1 MKRLTIR
8 HRTASACIAAV
19 VGAVVLACGATAA
32 QSGSSAS
39 RADCQTLNLAVQD
52 GSSAYL
58 WFVAQRHGYLKKAG
72 ICKITYTIFNNIPAL
87 TTAIAQG
94 QVDLGALAFPA
105 VLAYNRATTG
115 AKLNYIASSGQNLS
129 NWYSND
135 PSIPVATKTD
145 WIDTVKAWKGKK
157 VGVPAIGGIIDLYTR
172 YAIQQAGMTP
182 GSDVQI
188 VGTGAGAQ
196 AVAALNN
203 GVVNVISGDSAVE
216 ALLQASNSGHVIIDV
231 GNNQGPPQLLN
242 TFITGWCTN
251 TDKLNANPTLYK
263 DIVQALSL
271 AQTYI
276 AKPSS
281 QKDLVQ
287 LLTKNVGYTPAV
299 AALWYKYG
307 NSLRADAKLNPAIFN
322 STVAAYTTTGVITG
336 TPPVYSDMVAA
347 YAK

>member
-1 MKRLTIR
+1 MIR

-19 VGAVVLACGATAA
+19 VAAIVLACGATAA
-32 QSGSSAS
+32 QSSSRDS
-39 RADCQTLNLAVQD
+39 CQTLNLAVQD
-52 GSSAYL
+52 GSSAYDF
-58 WFVAQRHGYLKKAG
+58 FVAQRHGYLKKAG

-105 VLAYNRATTG
+105 VLAYDRATSG
-115 AKLNYIASSGQNLS
+115 AKIQYIASSGQNLS

-135 PSIPVATKTD
+135 PSIPVATKSD

-157 VGVPAIGGIIDLYTR
+157 VGVPAVGGIVDLFTR

-182 GSDVQI
+182 GTDVQI

-203 GVVNVISGDSAVE
+203 GVVDVISGDSAVR
-216 ALLQASNSGHVIIDV
+216 ALLEATHTGHTIIDV
-231 GNNQGPPQLLN
+231 GNLQGPPLELN
-242 TFITGWCTN
+242 TFITGWVTT

-263 DIVQALSL
+263 DIVAALTL
-271 AQTYI
+271 AHKYQSN
-276 AKPSS
+276 PSS

-287 LLTKNVGYTPAV
+287 LLTKQVGYTPQV
-299 AALWYKYG
+299 AALWYRYG
-307 NSLRADAKLNPAIFN
+307 NSLRAAAKLNP
-322 STVAAYTTTGVITG
+322 TVFTQTVNAFVQTGVITG
-336 TPPVYSDMVAA
+336 TPPVYTDMVSPF
-347 YAK
+347 AK